1 MNAPPPGTFTLRI
14 FRGDIMSDEEHTEE
28 ASESHVDH
36 EIESGVT
43 AILNACNPR
52 TSPLNWL
59 LLAVPF
65 AAYTS
70 LAHLDPGIQ
79 FIASLIAIMPLAF
92 LMGKATEEIA
102 TKTSESIGG
111 LLNATF
117 GNAAEIIIAI
127 VAILAAAEALKVGE
141 NGTADVYIHLVQ
153 ASLIGSILGN
163 LLLVMGLSMLWGGIR
178 YRRQTFNT
186 QAVSGN
192 STLLLLSAICLI
204 LPTVYHIALSSGGD
218 WVESEIVD
226 GVLMVSRLAAI
237 ILMISYGLL
246 LFFQLKTHSDLMSS
260 GGGHGHEEA
269 TMTLKDAAILLTIA
283 TIFVSW
289 MAEIM
294 VHSVEAAGETI
305 GLPAV
310 FIGVILLPLFGNA
323 AEHFTAVVVAGKD
336 RMDLSLGIAIG
347 SSVQIAAFV
356 APLVILL
363 AWALGVNL
371 SFEFGL
377 LETAVCM
384 LSVLIANSIC
394 RDGESNWLEGTM
406 LLATYVIIGIGF
418 LFHP

>member
-1 MNAPPPGTFTLRI
+1 M
-14 FRGDIMSDEEHTEE
+14 
-28 ASESHVDH
+28 
-36 EIESGVT
+36 
-43 AILNACNPR
+43 
-52 TSPLNWL
+52 
-59 LLAVPF
+59 
-65 AAYTS
+65 
-70 LAHLDPGIQ
+70 
-79 FIASLIAIMPLAF
+79 
-92 LMGKATEEIA
+92 
-102 TKTSESIGG
+102 
-111 LLNATF
+111 
-117 GNAAEIIIAI
+117 
-127 VAILAAAEALKVGE
+127 
-141 NGTADVYIHLVQ
+141 
-153 ASLIGSILGN
+153 
-163 LLLVMGLSMLWGGIR
+163 
-178 YRRQTFNT
+178 
-186 QAVSGN
+186 
-192 STLLLLSAICLI
+192 
-204 LPTVYHIALSSGGD
+204 YHIALSSGGG
-218 WVESEIVD
+218 WTESEIVD

-237 ILMISYGLL
+237 ILMVAYGLL

-260 GGGHGHEEA
+260 EGGHGHEEA
-269 TMTLKDAAILLTIA
+269 TMTLKDAAILLTVA

-294 VHSVEAAGETI
+294 VHSVESAGETI

-363 AWALGVNL
+363 AWALGVDL

-377 LETAVCM
+377 LETSVCM

-394 RDGESNWLEGTM
+394 RDGESNWLEGAM